1 MLKLMEFNNKEV
13 AKIGRLKD
21 KAGLCGIGLYW
32 QMAITANDEARL
44 VFTGNELRE
53 MAASHGVDK
62 LALKSMMDVGLIE
75 MTDDGR
81 VLLTEVNETWNA
93 ERRGRATA
101 IKQLKAERKQLAL
114 NDAVP
119 LAIETRKLTFANQV
133 RELWKENEIEREKF
147 IDYWTE
153 HSSNARK
160 LRFEK
165 EKAFGFPR
173 RFKTWMLNAAKF
185 NNIKDERLAK
195 GNIKQF

>member
-1 MLKLMEFNNKEV
+1 
-13 AKIGRLKD
+13 
-21 KAGLCGIGLYW
+21 
-32 QMAITANDEARL
+32 
-44 VFTGNELRE
+44 

-75 MTDDGR
+75 MTEDNR
-81 VLLTEVNETWNA
+81 ILLTEVNETWNA

-114 NDAVP
+114 NEAVP
-119 LAIETRKLTFANQV
+119 LAIETRKQTFANQV

-153 HSSNARK
+153 IGMTGRK
-160 LRFEK
+160 LRYEK
-165 EKAFGFPR
+165 EKVFEIPKRIGR
-173 RFKTWMLNAAKF
+173 WLH
-185 NNIKDERLAK
+185 NNRNGGTDERLAK